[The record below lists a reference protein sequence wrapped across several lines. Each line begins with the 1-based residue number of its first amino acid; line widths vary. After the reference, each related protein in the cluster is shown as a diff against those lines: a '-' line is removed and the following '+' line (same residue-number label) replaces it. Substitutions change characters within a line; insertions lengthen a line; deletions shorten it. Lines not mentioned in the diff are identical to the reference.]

1 MEQRSIRRRELHPR
15 PMTSVSFE
23 DSNRTMS
30 VSEFEAYRSRQKYD
44 TTGVY
49 VLHNGLLDKWYVG
62 QSKTMLSRIHGHFA
76 GKGCRGVFMDYQ
88 SGHPFRV
95 QMISLQESGY
105 ASLDVLEHDLIHY
118 YQADEY
124 GYNVLKGN
132 QVRSAGHDN
141 YYRADLLRRLVFPV
155 RRKPS
160 RVLGSVATASVI
172 RKSVASVLT
181 MSSQTVSA
189 GNNKSLRLREMEHET
204 DCRVGRGM
212 PIEPVYIA
220 ASGSKYHFDANC
232 RFVRNKRHLVGD
244 GSEVYRVDRSLAEA
258 AGYSAC
264 SVCRKK

>member
-23 DSNRTMS
+23 DSSRTMS
-30 VSEFEAYRSRQKYD
+30 ISEFEAYRSRQKYD

-49 VLHNGLLDKWYVG
+49 ILHNGRLDKWYVG
-62 QSKTMLSRIHGHFA
+62 QSKTMLSRIHAHFV

-95 QMISLQESGY
+95 QMILLQESGY

-132 QVRSAGHDN
+132 QVRSAGHDS

-155 RRKPS
+155 RRKSS
-160 RVLGSVATASVI
+160 RVLAPVATAPVI
-172 RKSVASVLT
+172 CKPVTSAST
-181 MSSQTVSA
+181 
-189 GNNKSLRLREMEHET
+189 GNNKSLRLCEMEHET
-204 DCRVGRGM
+204 ECRVGRGM
-212 PIEPVYIA
+212 PVEPVYIA

-232 RFVRNKRHLVGD
+232 RFVRNKRHLVSD
-244 GSEVYRVDRSLAEA
+244 GSEVYRVDRSLAEE

-264 SVCRKK
+264 SICRKK

>member
-23 DSNRTMS
+23 DSSRTMS
-30 VSEFEAYRSRQKYD
+30 ISEFEAYRSRQKYD

-49 VLHNGLLDKWYVG
+49 ILHNGRLDKWYVG
-62 QSKTMLSRIHGHFA
+62 QSKTMLSRIHAHFV

-95 QMISLQESGY
+95 QMILLQESGY
-105 ASLDVLEHDLIHY
+105 ASLDVLEHDLIYY

-160 RVLGSVATASVI
+160 RVLAPVVTAPVVC
-172 RKSVASVLT
+172 KPVASVST
-181 MSSQTVSA
+181 

-204 DCRVGRGM
+204 ECRVGRGM
-212 PIEPVYIA
+212 PVESVYIA
-220 ASGSKYHFDANC
+220 ASGSKYHFDADC

-244 GSEVYRVDRSLAEA
+244 GSEVYRIDRSLAEE

>member
-1 MEQRSIRRRELHPR
+1 MEQRSIQRRELHPR

-23 DSNRTMS
+23 DSSRTMS
-30 VSEFEAYRSRQKYD
+30 ISEFEVYRSRQKYD

-49 VLHNGLLDKWYVG
+49 ILHNGRLDKWYVG
-62 QSKTMLSRIHGHFA
+62 QSKTMLSRIHAHFV

-95 QMISLQESGY
+95 QMILLQESGY

-160 RVLGSVATASVI
+160 RILEPVAATPVVC
-172 RKSVASVLT
+172 KPVASAST
-181 MSSQTVSA
+181 
-189 GNNKSLRLREMEHET
+189 GNNKSLRLRELEHET
-204 DCRVGRGM
+204 ECRVGRGM
-212 PIEPVYIA
+212 PVEPVYIA

-244 GSEVYRVDRSLAEA
+244 GSEVYRVDRSLAEE

>member
-23 DSNRTMS
+23 DSSRTMS
-30 VSEFEAYRSRQKYD
+30 ISEFEAYRSRQKYD

-49 VLHNGLLDKWYVG
+49 ILHNGRLDKWYVG
-62 QSKTMLSRIHGHFA
+62 QSKTMLSRIHAHFV
-76 GKGCRGVFMDYQ
+76 GKGCRGVFMDYR

-95 QMISLQESGY
+95 QMILLQESGY

-160 RVLGSVATASVI
+160 RVLAPVATAPVI
-172 RKSVASVLT
+172 CKPVASAST
-181 MSSQTVSA
+181 

-204 DCRVGRGM
+204 ECRVGGGM
-212 PIEPVYIA
+212 QVEPVYIA

-244 GSEVYRVDRSLAEA
+244 GSEVYRVDRSLAEE

>member
-1 MEQRSIRRRELHPR
+1 MERRSIRRRELHPR

-23 DSNRTMS
+23 DSSRTMS
-30 VSEFEAYRSRQKYD
+30 ISEFEAYRSRQKYD

-49 VLHNGLLDKWYVG
+49 ILHNGRLDKWYVG
-62 QSKTMLSRIHGHFA
+62 QSKTMLSRIHAHFV

-88 SGHPFRV
+88 SGHPFCV
-95 QMISLQESGY
+95 QMILLQESGY

-160 RVLGSVATASVI
+160 RVLAPVSTAPVI
-172 RKSVASVLT
+172 CKPVASAST
-181 MSSQTVSA
+181 
-189 GNNKSLRLREMEHET
+189 GNNKPLRLREMEHET
-204 DCRVGRGM
+204 ECRVGRG
-212 PIEPVYIA
+212 ISVEPVYIA

-244 GSEVYRVDRSLAEA
+244 GSEVYRVDRSLAEE

>member
-15 PMTSVSFE
+15 LMTSVSFD
-23 DSNRTMS
+23 DSSRTMS
-30 VSEFEAYRSRQKYD
+30 ISEFEAYRSRQKYD

-49 VLHNGLLDKWYVG
+49 ILHNGRLDKWYVG
-62 QSKTMLSRIHGHFA
+62 QSKTMLSRIHAHFV

-95 QMISLQESGY
+95 QMILLQESGY

-141 YYRADLLRRLVFPV
+141 YYRADLLRCLVFPV

-160 RVLGSVATASVI
+160 RVLAPVATAPVI
-172 RKSVASVLT
+172 CKPVASAST
-181 MSSQTVSA
+181 S
-189 GNNKSLRLREMEHET
+189 NNKSLRLREMEHET
-204 DCRVGRGM
+204 ERRVVRGM
-212 PIEPVYIA
+212 PVEPVYIA

-244 GSEVYRVDRSLAEA
+244 GSEVYRIDRSLAEE

>member
-30 VSEFEAYRSRQKYD
+30 ISEFEAYRSRQKYD

-49 VLHNGLLDKWYVG
+49 VLHNGRLDKWYVG
-62 QSKTMLSRIHGHFA
+62 QSKTVLSRIHGHFV

-160 RVLGSVATASVI
+160 RVLAPVAIAPVVY
-172 RKSVASVLT
+172 KPVAFTST
-181 MSSQTVSA
+181 

-204 DCRVGRGM
+204 ECRVGRG
-212 PIEPVYIA
+212 ISVEPVYIA
-220 ASGSKYHFDANC
+220 ASGSRYHFDANC

-244 GSEVYRVDRSLAEA
+244 GSEVYRVDRSLAEE

>member
-23 DSNRTMS
+23 DSSRTMS

-49 VLHNGLLDKWYVG
+49 ILHNGRLDKWYVG
-62 QSKTMLSRIHGHFA
+62 QSKTMLSRIHAHFA

-95 QMISLQESGY
+95 QMILLQESGY

-160 RVLGSVATASVI
+160 RILAPVATAPVNY
-172 RKSVASVLT
+172 KPVASAST
-181 MSSQTVSA
+181 

-204 DCRVGRGM
+204 ECRVGRG
-212 PIEPVYIA
+212 ISVEPVYIA

>member
-1 MEQRSIRRRELHPR
+1 MEQRSVRRRELHPR

-23 DSNRTMS
+23 DSSRTMS
-30 VSEFEAYRSRQKYD
+30 ISEFEAYRSRQKYD

-49 VLHNGLLDKWYVG
+49 ILHNGRLDKWYVG
-62 QSKTMLSRIHGHFA
+62 QSKTMLSRIHAHFV
-76 GKGCRGVFMDYQ
+76 GKGCRGVFIDYQ

-95 QMISLQESGY
+95 QMILLQESGY

-160 RVLGSVATASVI
+160 RVLASVATAPVI
-172 RKSVASVLT
+172 CKPVASVST
-181 MSSQTVSA
+181 
-189 GNNKSLRLREMEHET
+189 GNNKSLRLREMEYET
-204 DCRVGRGM
+204 ECRVGRGM
-212 PIEPVYIA
+212 PVEPVYIA

-264 SVCRKK
+264 SVCRKE

>member
-1 MEQRSIRRRELHPR
+1 MERCSIRRRELHPR
-15 PMTSVSFE
+15 PMTSASFE
-23 DSNRTMS
+23 DSSRTMS
-30 VSEFEAYRSRQKYD
+30 ISEFEAYRSRQKYD

-49 VLHNGLLDKWYVG
+49 ILHNGRLDKWYVG
-62 QSKTMLSRIHGHFA
+62 QSKTMLSRIHAHFV

-95 QMISLQESGY
+95 QMILLQESGY

-160 RVLGSVATASVI
+160 RVLVPVATAPVVC
-172 RKSVASVLT
+172 KPVASAST
-181 MSSQTVSA
+181 

-204 DCRVGRGM
+204 ECRVGRGM
-212 PIEPVYIA
+212 PVEPVYIA
-220 ASGSKYHFDANC
+220 ASGSKYHFNANC